1 VFTGD
6 EWQRFCEVIG
16 NPGLAGD
23 SRFSTLLSRKKNE
36 EELDLIINEWTK
48 DRTAEE
54 VMDLM
59 QAAGVAAGVV
69 ETVEDQVLHEPH
81 LKEREFFW
89 ELESPETKRY
99 VTKGAPF
106 YRLSVRVRQGPLLGE
121 HNNYILK
128 DILGLS
134 DEEITD
140 LQKEGV
146 IG

>member
-1 VFTGD
+1 MRVKRRG
-6 EWQRFCEVIG
+6 
-16 NPGLAGD
+16 
-23 SRFSTLLSRKKNE
+23 KNVPAAR
-36 EELDLIINEWTK
+36 IAI
-48 DRTAEE
+48 
-54 VMDLM
+54 VM
-59 QAAGVAAGVV
+59 V
-69 ETVEDQVLHEPH
+69 ETVEDQVLHEPP

-99 VTKGAPF
+99 VTRGAPF
-106 YRLSVRVRQGPLLGE
+106 YRLSVRVRQRPLLGE
-121 HNNYILK
+121 HNDYILK